1 MVKSVEPISVHMEVN
16 VSLPTTM
23 WCEGVLRG
31 SQIHPGSVRSS
42 REGLLVTNSSIILV
56 SGLEPNTDYDIYC
69 FGSSQYGE
77 ITQSMLSTMKRIHT
91 DRGKVE
97 ISGIT
102 LSDHTIS
109 YRVESNILLTA
120 VCTLFDVN
128 MIRIDSMK
136 TSLISTKPIFFTGV
150 DLSQKYTTQCVVI
163 AGNREVMRTELV
175 PIQSKRYWTRRFLLS
190 VLAILTAM

>member
-1 MVKSVEPISVHMEVN
+1 MNERLFHHS
-16 VSLPTTM
+16 SL
-23 WCEGVLRG
+23 WIGA
-31 SQIHPGSVRSS
+31 
-42 REGLLVTNSSIILV
+42 
-56 SGLEPNTDYDIYC
+56 IYC

-109 YRVESNILLTA
+109 YRVESNILLTT

-128 MIRIDSMK
+128 SSLPFSPSHLVIRIDSMK

-163 AGNREVMRTELV
+163 AGNRGF
-175 PIQSKRYWTRRFLLS
+175 ID
-190 VLAILTAM
+190 